1 LSLHETGFEVLP
13 IDWQR
18 NRHEAAIPILDRDL
32 TDKGRQDQ
40 TTKDIAKAD
49 FMHAVLFGGAAS
61 AARNQKSL
69 ARIKKFGI
77 KEPQPLRTKEF
88 PTGKPHLNATDR
100 IAIGTTTTT
109 TTSSIPTQT
118 PRRSA
123 RVNIETAHQQTRR
136 TPTQTSEK
144 GINNQPRSNPNTQ
157 EISPI

>member
-77 KEPQPLRTKEF
+77 KEPQPFRTKEF

-100 IAIGTTTTT
+100 IAIGTTTT